1 MVATTRRAPQPASLA
16 PSPPAAPWCRHRDFL
31 ASSPPV
37 LYGWVAQSRQDE
49 GGDEPPERHLPSLWS
64 CTTSGDTL
72 SLPFP
77 SLCPTVL
84 CGAFP
89 SPGQLLYVPGGGHQS
104 SKRGPRRL
112 RRPGAACSR
121 SHSCRRRRKRSRAR
135 VRATP
140 RPWGSR
146 CRTSYWDAAGRRGD
160 NAASGQSSD
169 NPPPRGWGS
178 PPALSFVRP
187 SVRPIPPLQAPWHSP
202 SSSAMAARAGPE
214 AETQTASRTRLPLR

>member
-1 MVATTRRAPQPASLA
+1 MAGWPRADKTRGGMNPQSGT
-16 PSPPAAPWCRHRDFL
+16 CH
-31 ASSPPV
+31 
-37 LYGWVAQSRQDE
+37 LYG
-49 GGDEPPERHLPSLWS
+49 PPQ
-64 CTTSGDTL
+64 TSGDTL

-84 CGAFP
+84 RGAFP

-178 PPALSFVRP
+178 PPALSFVHP